1 VQTSAAP
8 VATQPPPASP
18 APVASADYSGGSPA
32 AAPSSGSLAS
42 SSADLES
49 GSPATGNGGGCAFV
63 LKLIGRADA
72 SGLARPVADD
82 VWRVCLPED
91 AYRGRLDENPAGSV
105 ACLLRDG
112 QAAPP
117 GYGLYLVAGNDPGM
131 KSGTRGARA
140 RGPVASGM
148 PGPVLGLEPDLAH
161 LDAGDIIYVSVDGR
175 RVSVLWKNSARH
187 NGLLLTEQCDNYCL
201 MCSQPPK
208 DRDDA
213 WLFYRARKVISLLPP
228 GARALS
234 LTGGEPTLHADALIG
249 LLEHC
254 KQVAPGLSLH
264 LLSNGRRFAD
274 PEFTRRYAAVG
285 LSDIMV
291 GIPLYAPEPGLH
303 DFIVQATGAFSET
316 VHGILNLASLGQAVE
331 IRVVVQR
338 HTVPVLVGLAAFIAR
353 NLPFVAQ
360 VALMGLE
367 MTGLARPNSA
377 LVWADP
383 ADYQSELAQAVDTL
397 TTAGITTRIYNHQL
411 CVLNQRLWPYAV
423 RSISD
428 WKNDYLDI
436 CRSCSVRSACGGVF
450 TTSGNRISQHLH
462 PIP

>member
-1 VQTSAAP
+1 M
-8 VATQPPPASP
+8 
-18 APVASADYSGGSPA
+18 
-32 AAPSSGSLAS
+32 
-42 SSADLES
+42 
-49 GSPATGNGGGCAFV
+49 
-63 LKLIGRADA
+63 LKLMGRADA
-72 SGLARPVADD
+72 SGLAGPVAND
-82 VWRVCLPED
+82 VWRVCRPED
-91 AYRGRLDENPAGSV
+91 ADSDRSGVGDEDPAKSI

-117 GYGLYLVAGNDPGM
+117 GYGLYLMAEYEPGM
-131 KSGTRGARA
+131 RLGTLGAGS
-140 RGPVASGM
+140 RGPGVSEM
-148 PGPVLGLEPDLAH
+148 PGPVLRLGPELAH
-161 LDAGDIIYVSVDGR
+161 LDAGDIIHVPDDGR
-175 RVSVLWKNSARH
+175 LVTVLWKNSARH
-187 NGLLLTEQCDNYCL
+187 NALLLTEQCDNYCL

-208 DRDDA
+208 DRDDS
-213 WLFYRARKVISLLPP
+213 WLFDRARKVISLLPV

-254 KQVAPGLSLH
+254 KRVAAGLSVH

-274 PEFTRRYAAVG
+274 PVFTRRYAAVG
-285 LSDIMV
+285 LSDIMA
-291 GIPLYAPEPGLH
+291 GIPVYAPEPGLH
-303 DFIVQATGAFSET
+303 DFIVQAAGAFDET

-338 HTVPVLVGLAAFIAR
+338 HTAPVLAGLATFIVR

-367 MTGLARPNSA
+367 MTGLARPNSP

-383 ADYQSELAQAVDTL
+383 ADYQRELAGAVDIL
-397 TTAGITTRIYNHQL
+397 AAAGIATRIYNHQL
-411 CVLNQRLWPYAV
+411 CVLDRRLWPYAV

-436 CRSCSVRSACGGVF
+436 CGSCSVRDACGGVF
-450 TTSGNRISQHLH
+450 TTSGSRLSEQLR
-462 PIP
+462 PVP

>member
-1 VQTSAAP
+1 M
-8 VATQPPPASP
+8 
-18 APVASADYSGGSPA
+18 
-32 AAPSSGSLAS
+32 
-42 SSADLES
+42 
-49 GSPATGNGGGCAFV
+49 
-63 LKLIGRADA
+63 LKLMGRADP
-72 SGLARPVADD
+72 SGLAGPMADD
-82 VWRVCLPED
+82 VWRVSLPGD
-91 AYRGRLDENPAGSV
+91 ADSGRGGADEGLAGSI

-112 QAAPP
+112 QAAPS
-117 GYGLYLVAGNDPGM
+117 GYGLYLIAGNDPGM
-131 KSGTRGARA
+131 EPGSVKAGSHGPGA
-140 RGPVASGM
+140 SEM
-148 PGPVLGLEPDLAH
+148 LGPVLRLGPDLAH
-161 LDAGDIIYVSVDGR
+161 LDAGDIIHVPADGR

-213 WLFYRARKVISLLPP
+213 WLFDRARKVISLLPQH
-228 GARALS
+228 ARALS

-249 LLEHC
+249 LLEYC
-254 KQVAPGLSLH
+254 KRVAPGLSVH
-264 LLSNGRRFAD
+264 LLTNGRRFAD
-274 PEFTRRYAAVG
+274 PQFTRRYAAVG
-285 LSDIMV
+285 LADIMV

-303 DFIVQATGAFSET
+303 DFIVQAAGAFNET

-338 HTVPVLVGLAAFIAR
+338 HTVPVLAGLATFIAR

-367 MTGLARPNSA
+367 MTGLARPNSP

-383 ADYQSELAQAVDTL
+383 ADYQRELAQAVDTL
-397 TTAGITTRIYNHQL
+397 TTGGITTRIYNHQL
-411 CVLNQRLWPYAV
+411 CVLDRRLWPYAV

-428 WKNDYLDI
+428 WKNDYLDL
-436 CRSCSVRSACGGVF
+436 CQSCSVRDTCGGVF

-462 PIP
+462 PIS

>member
-1 VQTSAAP
+1 MLRLT
-8 VATQPPPASP
+8 
-18 APVASADYSGGSPA
+18 
-32 AAPSSGSLAS
+32 
-42 SSADLES
+42 
-49 GSPATGNGGGCAFV
+49 
-63 LKLIGRADA
+63 GRADA
-72 SGLARPVADD
+72 SGLAGPVADD

-91 AYRGRLDENPAGSV
+91 TDSDRWGDGGEDPAEPI

-117 GYGLYLVAGNDPGM
+117 GYGLYLVAGNEAGIGLGTPGVA
-131 KSGTRGARA
+131 GTPGPGASA
-140 RGPVASGM
+140 I
-148 PGPVLGLEPDLAH
+148 PGPVLRLGPELAH
-161 LDAGDIIYVSVDGR
+161 LDAGDIIHVPDDGR
-175 RVSVLWKNSARH
+175 RVTVLWKNSARH

-208 DRDDA
+208 DRDDS
-213 WLFYRARKVISLLPP
+213 WLFDRARKVISLLPE
-228 GARALS
+228 GTRALS
-234 LTGGEPTLHADALIG
+234 LTGGEPTLHADALLR

-254 KQVAPGLSLH
+254 KRVAPGVSVH

-285 LSDIMV
+285 LADIMV
-291 GIPLYAPEPGLH
+291 GIPVYAPEPGLH
-303 DFIVQATGAFSET
+303 DFIVQAIGAFNET

-331 IRVVVQR
+331 IRIVVQR
-338 HTVPVLVGLAAFIAR
+338 HTVPALPGLAAFIVR

-367 MTGLARPNSA
+367 MTGLARPNSP

-383 ADYQSELAQAVDTL
+383 ADYQRELAGAVDIL
-397 TTAGITTRIYNHQL
+397 STAGIATRIYNHQL
-411 CVLNQRLWPYAV
+411 CVLDRRLWPYAI

-436 CRSCSVRSACGGVF
+436 CHSCSVRDACGGVF
-450 TTSGNRISQHLH
+450 TTSGNRLSQHLH
-462 PIP
+462 PVP

>member
-1 VQTSAAP
+1 M
-8 VATQPPPASP
+8 
-18 APVASADYSGGSPA
+18 
-32 AAPSSGSLAS
+32 
-42 SSADLES
+42 
-49 GSPATGNGGGCAFV
+49 
-63 LKLIGRADA
+63 LKLMGRADA
-72 SGLARPVADD
+72 SGLAGPVADD

-91 AYRGRLDENPAGSV
+91 AGSDRSGADGEDSAKSI

-117 GYGLYLVAGNDPGM
+117 GYGLYLMPGNEPGMRPGTLAVAGVPGPGM
-131 KSGTRGARA
+131 SE
-140 RGPVASGM
+140 M
-148 PGPVLGLEPDLAH
+148 PSPVLRLGPELAH
-161 LDAGDIIYVSVDGR
+161 LDAGDIIHVPHDGH
-175 RVSVLWKNSARH
+175 RVTVLWKNSARH
-187 NGLLLTEQCDNYCL
+187 NSLLLTEQCDNYCL

-213 WLFYRARKVISLLPP
+213 WLFDRARKVISLLPE

-254 KQVAPGLSLH
+254 KRVAPGLSVH
-264 LLSNGRRFAD
+264 LLTNGRRFAD

-285 LSDIMV
+285 LADIMA
-291 GIPLYAPEPGLH
+291 GIPVYAPEPGLH
-303 DFIVQATGAFSET
+303 DFIVQAAGAFDET

-338 HTVPVLVGLAAFIAR
+338 HTVPVLAGLATFIVR

-367 MTGLARPNSA
+367 MTGLARPNSP

-383 ADYQSELAQAVDTL
+383 ADYQDELAGAVDILATS
-397 TTAGITTRIYNHQL
+397 GIATRIYNHQL
-411 CVLNQRLWPYAV
+411 CVLDRRLWPYAV

-436 CRSCSVRSACGGVF
+436 CRPCSVRDACGGVF
-450 TTSGNRISQHLH
+450 TTSGNHLSQHLR
-462 PIP
+462 PLS

>member
-1 VQTSAAP
+1 M
-8 VATQPPPASP
+8 
-18 APVASADYSGGSPA
+18 
-32 AAPSSGSLAS
+32 
-42 SSADLES
+42 
-49 GSPATGNGGGCAFV
+49 
-63 LKLIGRADA
+63 LKLLGRADA
-72 SGLARPVADD
+72 SGLAGPVADD

-91 AYRGRLDENPAGSV
+91 DGSDRSGEDLAASI

-112 QAAPP
+112 QAAPA
-117 GYGLYLVAGNDPGM
+117 GYGLYLMAGDEPGKRPGTPRVAG
-131 KSGTRGARA
+131 S
-140 RGPVASGM
+140 RGPGISGM
-148 PGPVLGLEPDLAH
+148 PGPVLRLGPELAH
-161 LDAGDIIYVSVDGR
+161 LGAGDIILVPGDGR
-175 RVSVLWKNSARH
+175 RVTVLWKNSARH
-187 NGLLLTEQCDNYCL
+187 NALLLTEQCDNYCL

-208 DRDDA
+208 DRDDS
-213 WLFYRARKVISLLPP
+213 WLFDRARKVISLLPQ

-254 KQVAPGLSLH
+254 KRVAPGLSVH

-285 LSDIMV
+285 LADIMA
-291 GIPLYAPEPGLH
+291 GIPVYAPEPGLH
-303 DFIVQATGAFSET
+303 DFIVQAAGAFEET

-331 IRVVVQR
+331 IRVVIQR
-338 HTVPVLVGLAAFIAR
+338 HTVPVLPGLAAFIVR

-367 MTGLARPNSA
+367 MTGLARPNSP

-383 ADYQSELAQAVDTL
+383 ADYQRELAGAIDIL
-397 TTAGITTRIYNHQL
+397 ATAGIATRIYNHQL
-411 CVLNQRLWPYAV
+411 CVLDRRLWPYAV

-436 CRSCSVRSACGGVF
+436 CHTCSVRDTCGGVF
-450 TTSGNRISQHLH
+450 TTSGNRLSQHLR
-462 PIP
+462 PVP